1 MEPQE
6 AFSLGPAAV
15 SIAVT
20 LETQRK
26 EAFHIFLQSLGI
38 SQSPKPSP

>member
-6 AFSLGPAAV
+6 AFSLGPVAV
-15 SIAVT
+15 SIAVIT
-20 LETQRK
+20 GDSEKRSLS
-26 EAFHIFLQSLGI
+26 HFLQSLGI